1 MRQLDFTGC
10 DVDAL
15 ASRARDAR
23 RRRATRYS
31 TLCALEA
38 RFVGDFAEGLLIDRN
53 PEFESWLITQR
64 RQFREFHVA
73 LLERLVELSAEQP
86 SDSFRYLE
94 KWLQLAPFD
103 VRPHELLL
111 NALLRTGRV
120 REAEEHFFVDDAI
133 FSRRRGWTG
142 CRSAPHGKRLGS
154 VRRAESPVIV
164 LPDTSLARVLDE
176 VTQPPV
182 HGAEVASSLPTR
194 RASICVMPFID
205 RTSDSPQRGGF
216 ADGLTE
222 DLITR
227 LARLRVLFVI
237 ARGSV
242 FALGDRNI
250 PPEEA
255 ARLLNVDYVASGSVR
270 RHGNRIGVNV
280 ELSEARAARIV
291 WVDEFACSVDDSPG
305 IPDEIGN
312 RIVASLAREVEVA
325 ERNRAM
331 LRPPSS
337 LNAWEAYHRGLWHM
351 YRFNG
356 DDNVQ
361 AAHFFKMALA
371 QDRTFARAHACLS
384 FTHFQNA
391 FLHHAEQRDREI
403 ALAYETAGESL
414 IADDR
419 DPAAHWAMGRALWL
433 RGEQAESLIELE
445 RSVALSPN
453 FALGHYTL
461 GFVHC
466 QSGDSRLA
474 IASTDYSRHL
484 SPFDPLLFAMLAAR
498 GMALLR
504 LGRYDE
510 AADAASKAAARP
522 NAHVH
527 VQAIAVTCL
536 AAANRLEEARR
547 VYATVLGRVP
557 DYQLAHFLTAFRFP
571 PDVAE
576 IYRRSAARIGFV

>member
-1 MRQLDFTGC
+1 MP
-10 DVDAL
+10 A
-15 ASRARDAR
+15 
-23 RRRATRYS
+23 
-31 TLCALEA
+31 
-38 RFVGDFAEGLLIDRN
+38 
-53 PEFESWLITQR
+53 
-64 RQFREFHVA
+64 
-73 LLERLVELSAEQP
+73 
-86 SDSFRYLE
+86 
-94 KWLQLAPFD
+94 
-103 VRPHELLL
+103 
-111 NALLRTGRV
+111 
-120 REAEEHFFVDDAI
+120 
-133 FSRRRGWTG
+133 
-142 CRSAPHGKRLGS
+142 
-154 VRRAESPVIV
+154 
-164 LPDTSLARVLDE
+164 
-176 VTQPPV
+176 
-182 HGAEVASSLPTR
+182 VASSPTR
-194 RASICVMPFID
+194 RASICVMPFVD
-205 RTSDSPQRGGF
+205 RTSDAPQQGGF

-242 FALGDRNI
+242 YALGARNI

-270 RHGNRIGVNV
+270 RQGNRICVSV
-280 ELSEARAARIV
+280 ELAEARAARIV
-291 WVDEFACSVDDSPG
+291 WVDEFACGLDDSPD
-305 IPDEIGN
+305 IPEEISN
-312 RIVASLAREVEVA
+312 RIVASLAREVEMA

-331 LRPPSS
+331 LRAPNS
-337 LNAWEAYHRGLWHM
+337 LNAWEAYHRGLWYM

-361 AAHFFKMALA
+361 AAHFFRMALE

-414 IADDR
+414 VADDR

-433 RGEQAESLIELE
+433 RGEQGESLIELE
-445 RSVALSPN
+445 KSVALSPN

-461 GFVHC
+461 GFVNC

-484 SPFDPLLFAMLAAR
+484 SPFDPLLFAMLATR

-510 AADAASKAAARP
+510 AADAAYKAAARP
-522 NAHVH
+522 NAHQH

-536 AAANRLEEARR
+536 ASAERFEEARR
-547 VYATVLGRVP
+547 VYAALLRRVP
-557 DYQLAHFLTAFRFP
+557 DYQFSHFLAAFRLP

-576 IYRRSAARIGFV
+576 LYRRCAARIGFM